1 MTMNCIPGEAGEGE
15 WMRAHLGDHHV
26 AVKGAAAVVLG
37 RPVDEAA
44 NLGDDGG
51 TESDVGYKV
60 AIPASVGCEV
70 SGEGFAACGCWMM
83 MLT

>member
-1 MTMNCIPGEAGEGE
+1 
-15 WMRAHLGDHHV
+15 MRAHLGDHHV

-44 NLGDDGG
+44 NLGNDGRTKG
-51 TESDVGYKV
+51 NVGHKV

-70 SGEGFAACGCWMM
+70 SGEGFGGACGCWMM
-83 MLT
+83 LT